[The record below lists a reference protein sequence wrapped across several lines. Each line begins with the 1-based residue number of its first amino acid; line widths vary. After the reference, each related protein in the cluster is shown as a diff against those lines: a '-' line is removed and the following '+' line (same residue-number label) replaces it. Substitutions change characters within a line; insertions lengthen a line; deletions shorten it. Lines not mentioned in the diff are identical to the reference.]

1 MMSTSYALETTPT
14 IPSPLSFPLRLE
26 AMGTM
31 EELLPKP
38 TWKSRPM

>member
-1 MMSTSYALETTPT
+1 MMSISYALETTP
-14 IPSPLSFPLRLE
+14 IPSPLSFPVRLE

-38 TWKSRPM
+38 TWKSRPK